1 MLHAA
6 WTLLLARAPDTEAA
20 TAAAL
25 VIAVIVFAPFAALS
39 WDVEAAAAPYIALSV
54 AFELGFFATLA
65 LALRSGEVG
74 IVYPL
79 SRGVAPVLVLL
90 VGGVAL
96 GTHVGAAQAAG
107 VVAIAAGV
115 LLARGFDGR
124 ASGRDSAWALACG
137 ACIAGYTLTDS
148 YGLDHAS
155 PVPYL
160 ECVLVPT
167 VLGYAGVLAWR
178 RGGAAADPARR
189 DAADRRGRAVHLR
202 RLRARAG
209 GARARAGSAGGRAA
223 GDQRGVRD
231 RVRRA
236 RPRRAGGRAPDRGRR
251 RRRGRDHGAGAGVMP
266 ISVSPWRSSRT
277 ASAPAASIPI
287 APNETCSE
295 STPSSVQ

>member
-6 WTLLLARAPDTEAA
+6 WTLLLARAPDTDAA

-25 VIAVIVFAPFAALS
+25 VIAVLVFAPFAALS
-39 WDVEAAAAPYIALSV
+39 WDVEAAAAPYIALSA

-79 SRGVAPVLVLL
+79 SRGAAPVLVLL
-90 VGGVAL
+90 VGVIAL
-96 GTHVGAAQAAG
+96 GHDASAAQVAG
-107 VVAIAAGV
+107 IGAIAAGV

-124 ASGRDSAWALACG
+124 ASARDSGYALACG

-148 YGLDHAS
+148 YGLDHAA

-178 RGGAAADPARR
+178 RGGT
-189 DAADRRGRAVHLR
+189 RAI
-202 RLRARAG
+202 
-209 GARARAGSAGGRAA
+209 RAA
-223 GDQRGVRD
+223 GTPRIGVAALCIFGAYALVLAALRL
-231 RVRRA
+231 
-236 RPRRAGGRAPDRGRR
+236 APAAPVAALRETSVVFATAYAALVLGEPAGRR
-251 RRRGRDHGAGAGVMP
+251 RLAGAAVVVAG
-266 ISVSPWRSSRT
+266 ITTLSL
-277 ASAPAASIPI
+277 A
-287 APNETCSE
+287 
-295 STPSSVQ
+295 

>member
-6 WTLLLARAPDTEAA
+6 WTLLLARAPDTDAA

-25 VIAVIVFAPFAALS
+25 VIAVLVFAPFAALS
-39 WDVEAAAAPYIALSV
+39 WDVEAAAAPYIALSA

-90 VGGVAL
+90 VGVAAL
-96 GTHVGAAQAAG
+96 GTDVSGAQAAG
-107 VVAIAAGV
+107 VIAIAAGV

-124 ASGRDSAWALACG
+124 ASGRESGYALACA

-148 YGLDHAS
+148 YGLDHAA

-178 RGGAAADPARR
+178 RGGTRAIRAAGTPRIGVAALCIFGAYALVLAALERAPAAPV
-189 DAADRRGRAVHLR
+189 AALR
-202 RLRARAG
+202 KTSVVFATAFAALMLG
-209 GARARAGSAGGRAA
+209 EPAGGR
-223 GDQRGVRD
+223 
-231 RVRRA
+231 RV
-236 RPRRAGGRAPDRGRR
+236 
-251 RRRGRDHGAGAGVMP
+251 AGAVVVVAGITVL
-266 ISVSPWRSSRT
+266 
-277 ASAPAASIPI
+277 ALA
-287 APNETCSE
+287 
-295 STPSSVQ
+295 

>member
-1 MLHAA
+1 M
-6 WTLLLARAPDTEAA
+6 
-20 TAAAL
+20 
-25 VIAVIVFAPFAALS
+25 
-39 WDVEAAAAPYIALSV
+39 

-79 SRGVAPVLVLL
+79 SRGVAPVLVLV
-90 VGGVAL
+90 VGVVAL
-96 GTHVGAAQAAG
+96 GTDVGAAQAAG

-178 RGGAAADPARR
+178 RGGAEPIRRAATPRIGVAALCIFGAYALVLAALERAPAAPV
-189 DAADRRGRAVHLR
+189 AALR
-202 RLRARAG
+202 ETSVVFATAFAALVLG
-209 GARARAGSAGGRAA
+209 EPAGGR
-223 GDQRGVRD
+223 RI
-231 RVRRA
+231 
-236 RPRRAGGRAPDRGRR
+236 
-251 RRRGRDHGAGAGVMP
+251 AGAAVVVAGITVL
-266 ISVSPWRSSRT
+266 
-277 ASAPAASIPI
+277 ALA
-287 APNETCSE
+287 
-295 STPSSVQ
+295 